1 MNRLRLSG
9 IFIFLLLVLLGCSDA
24 TPTRF
29 NDFTPLTSMEITA
42 VPASIAKKTSA
53 RLTVIGNFSGLF
65 TRDITSQVVFSSSTP
80 DIADF
85 KTPSV
90 PSRVSGIAA
99 GTALIIA
106 TRGTVTATCRLT
118 VSDATVTALNM
129 LPADPSVPKGLSQ
142 QFTVSG
148 TFSDSSTQDL
158 TFDAVWT
165 SSDATRASVSNDAA
179 SKGLAQALAT
189 GTATISAVFDS
200 DKSASTPLTVTD
212 PILRSVTVSSSAASV
227 VSLSSASFSASGRYS
242 DDSVKDVTSLAS
254 WSSSQADIASIAAG
268 GVATTLLPGTT
279 TVSASLDGV
288 SGSAPLKVTGGSL
301 TGIEV
306 TRGSLKGTT
315 VTVANAGMVKGN
327 IARIWATGTFSNKT
341 QRDITGSVTWTSS
354 DPALATVSTPG
365 GKLAWVTAVEA
376 TPAAFPVKITATS
389 NGKSASTDIAIG
401 NPTLTALAVTPAT
414 VTLAAGTGARLTV
427 HGTYSDNITRELT
440 YNAAWTSAVA
450 DRVSVGDLGVQKGRV
465 LGKSSNAAAV
475 SITAALG
482 GLSSSAAITVA
493 EKTLKSLI
501 LSAPPAG
508 FVAGTQASLSVT
520 ANYSDNTSRDVSEDA
535 SWSIS
540 SPAVA
545 VMADGDNLPGSVVA
559 VDSGTATLTVTFGGL
574 TQTITIVVP

>member
-268 GVATTLLPGTT
+268 GVATTLLPGTM

-301 TGIEV
+301 TGI
-306 TRGSLKGTT
+306 T
-315 VTVANAGMVKGN
+315 VTVANTSMVKGN
-327 IARIWATGTFSNKT
+327 IARIWATGTFSNNT

-354 DPALATVSTPG
+354 DPALATVSTLG

-389 NGKSASTDIAIG
+389 NGKSASTDIAIS

-414 VTLAAGTGARLTV
+414 VTLATGTGARLTV
-427 HGTYSDNITRELT
+427 RGTYSDNITRELT
-440 YNAAWTSAVA
+440 YNAAWTSSVA

-475 SITAALG
+475 SITAAHG

-501 LSAPPAG
+501 LSVPPAG
-508 FVAGTQASLSVT
+508 FVAGTQARLSVT
-520 ANYSDNTSRDVSEDA
+520 ANYSDNTSQDVSEDA
-535 SWSIS
+535 LWSIS
-540 SPAVA
+540 NPAVA